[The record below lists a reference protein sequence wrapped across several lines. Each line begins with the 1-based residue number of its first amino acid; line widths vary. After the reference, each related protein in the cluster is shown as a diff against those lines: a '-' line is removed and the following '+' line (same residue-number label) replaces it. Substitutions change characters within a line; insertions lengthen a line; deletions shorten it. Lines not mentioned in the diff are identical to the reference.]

1 MTSSFMNITKALYS
15 YTCEIYRDIYIQILM
30 DDLLKTSILINF

>member
-1 MTSSFMNITKALYS
+1 MTSSFMITKDS

-30 DDLLKTSILINF
+30 DDLLKGG

>member
-1 MTSSFMNITKALYS
+1 MTSSFMNITKDS

-30 DDLLKTSILINF
+30 DDLLKGG